1 MTVSRI
7 NFNFIFLTYPN
18 FLEKIHVFEK
28 DFYLNIVKKVKCIV
42 EGIYN
47 VICSAQVSSYKQ
59 VTIKSNLQ
67 V

>member
-1 MTVSRI
+1 M
-7 NFNFIFLTYPN
+7 
-18 FLEKIHVFEK
+18 EKIHDFEK

-59 VTIKSNLQ
+59 VTTKSNLQ

>member
-1 MTVSRI
+1 M
-7 NFNFIFLTYPN
+7 
-18 FLEKIHVFEK
+18 EKYHVFEK

-59 VTIKSNLQ
+59 VTAKSNLQ